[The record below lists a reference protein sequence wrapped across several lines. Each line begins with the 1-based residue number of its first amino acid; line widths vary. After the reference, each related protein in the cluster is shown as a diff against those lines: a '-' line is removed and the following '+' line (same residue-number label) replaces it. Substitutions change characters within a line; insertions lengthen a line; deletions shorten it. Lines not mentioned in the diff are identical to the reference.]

1 MSASKAGGWVIIG
14 FVFNIVIRFSSNLI
28 MTRLL
33 APDAFGIVAIS
44 NIVILGLQLL
54 SDVGLKQSVIRKESV
69 DNRYLD
75 SIWVVQILKGFLVAF
90 VVCLTSL
97 FVYLTNSSLSGVYS
111 DPVLPVVLLLAAL
124 NPVVMGFETTKQ
136 AMANRNLSLGLI
148 TSIEIFSQ
156 LLGFFLAISLAF
168 NGWGIWAL
176 VSGPI
181 FASFVRVVSGY
192 FLLPGYNNN
201 FRINKDDL
209 KDIFGFGKWMVIASL
224 VAFLASYADQ
234 IIFAAFVSSEY
245 MGFLAI
251 ALFILGVFRSF
262 VSKLSNDVLF
272 PKMSGAY
279 RKSKGQLVKTYYQ
292 YRLYTDAYLFL
303 VAGGLYASS
312 DVLIALLYDDRY
324 FESGKLLSIL
334 SLSLVFER
342 YILVSPFYWSM
353 GISKIPAMLQASKV
367 VALLFGLPLVISLYG
382 VEVGVAYIAFYRA
395 IEIPFVFYFKV
406 RDGFMSIYKE
416 IFPIVFLPI
425 GYILGLIFNQ
435 IILGF

>member
-1 MSASKAGGWVIIG
+1 VSASKAGGWVIIG